1 MKKGKT
7 WLGRKDFS
15 VKLCY
20 ESDQKLVSP
29 ERRKYLTYFDFTSEP
44 LNVKKQ
50 EVYSTNIK

>member
-1 MKKGKT
+1 MKGKS

-20 ESDQKLVSP
+20 ESDQRLVP
-29 ERRKYLTYFDFTSEP
+29 QERRKYLTYFDFTSEP
-44 LNVKKQ
+44 VYNKKQ